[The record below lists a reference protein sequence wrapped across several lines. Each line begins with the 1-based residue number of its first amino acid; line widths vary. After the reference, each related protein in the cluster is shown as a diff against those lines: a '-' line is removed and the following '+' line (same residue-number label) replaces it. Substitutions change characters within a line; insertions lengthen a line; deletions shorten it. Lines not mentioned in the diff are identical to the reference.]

1 MKPSRV
7 PDERMIER
15 FMSDDLVT
23 RYDTSAMFGPT
34 GPEIYRNF
42 PYVFNGEER
51 HATINRTIGAGWLLY
66 GFVRAIRPR
75 TIVEI
80 GCAGSTFCM
89 LWALRHNSYYPEPQ
103 GHLYGIDNFWWGD
116 PMERDGKVA
125 TVPYFHFIDELAE
138 LGMSDLITFYHESSQ
153 VIGPTWDKPIDM
165 LMVDGDH
172 AKEAVLA
179 DWEHF
184 SKWIVPG
191 GYAFFHDLIAI
202 PNQIGIPLEDIVGP
216 DFTFMCEPDHLSLG
230 IMQKKFTVD
239 YDAVLETRYR
249 AQLDDRNECPLTL
262 MNARD
267 SGIVKPFEGRWFPSY
282 ETWKETVL
290 RRAKEKGHEPYDGW
304 LIGGF

>member
-1 MKPSRV
+1 MKPSKV
-7 PDERMIER
+7 PDERVFER

-23 RYDTSAMFGPT
+23 RYDSSAMFGPSSC
-34 GPEIYRNF
+34 EVHRHMWYEF
-42 PYVFNGEER
+42 KGEKR
-51 HATINRTIGAGWLLY
+51 HGGENRTIGLGWLLY
-66 GFVRAIRPR
+66 GFVRAIRPKV
-75 TIVEI
+75 IVEV
-80 GCAGSTFCM
+80 GCAGSTICM
-89 LWALRHNSYYPEPQ
+89 LWGLKHNTYYPEPE

-125 TVPYFHFIDELAE
+125 TLPYFHFIDELKE
-138 LGMSDLITFYHESSQ
+138 LGLEDLITFYHDSSQ

-179 DWEHF
+179 DWQNF

-202 PNQIGIPLEDIVGP
+202 PNQIGYPLEEIVGP

-230 IMQKKFTVD
+230 IMQKKFTVN
-239 YDAVLETRYR
+239 YDAVIDTRFRSRLE
-249 AQLDDRNECPLTL
+249 DKNETCITL

-267 SGIVKPFEGRWFPSY
+267 SGVVAPYNGRYFPRPDKWNEVVNRWADEGKITGR
-282 ETWKETVL
+282 
-290 RRAKEKGHEPYDGW
+290 
-304 LIGGF
+304 